1 MEKSKLVRF
10 NQEEIRYLNQLRTI
24 KQIKV
29 VGNFLIS
36 PEVQVAKDGF
46 AGLFYQTFKEQMT
59 AMLYQMCWRME
70 KIINSL
76 LKLYDFESKT
86 GRSIEK

>member
-1 MEKSKLVRF
+1 MEESKLARF

-29 VGNFLIS
+29 IGNFLIP

-46 AGLFYQTFKEQMT
+46 AGSFYQTFKEQVT
-59 AMLYQMCWRME
+59 AMLYQM
-70 KIINSL
+70 S
-76 LKLYDFESKT
+76 
-86 GRSIEK
+86 